1 MKNTRCAF
9 KTASSF
15 LKAEQRQMNDITAK
29 GKTQEDFA
37 YGQKG

>member
-1 MKNTRCAF
+1 VPSRQLAV
-9 KTASSF
+9 